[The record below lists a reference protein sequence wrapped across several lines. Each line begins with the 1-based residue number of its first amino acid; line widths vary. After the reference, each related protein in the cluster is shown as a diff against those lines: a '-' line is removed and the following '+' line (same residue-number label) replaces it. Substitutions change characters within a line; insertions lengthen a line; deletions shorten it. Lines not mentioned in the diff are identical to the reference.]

1 SHLGMDAIPFS
12 WPVGM
17 ARRFGGVF
25 NIRDNRMRV
34 FRPGQERR
42 QDDDEFIEGLDNP
55 ESAQRFGEAYA
66 KAREEIELISEA
78 SLPFDHDAFLSGK
91 QTPVF
96 FGSPSTTSACRKC
109 WTRWLSSHRR
119 RARVMRWSAAWS
131 LMSPSSPAWS
141 SRCRPIW

>member
-1 SHLGMDAIPFS
+1 SLGREVGEPLDLVSEIESHLGMDAIPFS
-12 WPVGM
+12 WPVVM

-42 QDDDEFIEGLDNP
+42 QDDDDFIEGLDNP

-78 SLPFDHDAFLSGK
+78 SLTVDHDAFLSGK

-96 FGSPSTTSACRKC
+96 FGSAINNFGVQEV
-109 WTRWLSSHRR
+109 LH
-119 RARVMRWSAAWS
+119 
-131 LMSPSSPAWS
+131 
-141 SRCRPIW
+141 